1 MTQEL
6 TNQVDIAGEYGTP
19 ASAVTFSSSPVTTV
33 IIQGLTVTKT
43 ADKTNWVDGPLTYTI
58 VVGNTSGAEMTNGT
72 LTDKLDTTLVDFNT
86 TYGVQLDGATYS
98 EYTYNDGTLQITLP
112 TLADEKQI
120 TITFQVT
127 RKA

>member
-19 ASAVTFSSSPVTTV
+19 SSAVTFSSSPVTTL

-43 ADKTNWVDGPLTYTI
+43 ADKTNWVDGPLTYTV

-72 LTDKLDTTLVDFNT
+72 LTDKLDTTLVDFNA
-86 TYGVQLDGATYS
+86 TYGVQLDGATYTQF
-98 EYTYNDGTLQITLP
+98 TYSDGTLQITLP
-112 TLADEKQI
+112 TLADEKTV